1 MRTLGIDFGL
11 RFIGLAISDES
22 GIIARPIGKY
32 ERKGEEAEREF
43 FRDLIRKWEINEI
56 VIGNPL
62 HMDGRISESS
72 KKCLEFACWLKENF
86 SLEPILWD
94 ERLTTVQAERILKDS
109 GMSRKKRKNFV
120 DKISAV
126 IILQSYLDSKRK

>member
-1 MRTLGIDFGL
+1 MRVLGIDFGL
-11 RFIGLAISDES
+11 RFIGLAISDEL
-22 GIIARPIGKY
+22 GIIAKPLGKY
-32 ERKGEEAEREF
+32 ERRDEKADKEF
-43 FRDLIRKWEINEI
+43 FSSLIQKWGIKEI

-72 KKCLEFACWLKENF
+72 RKCQEFAEWFKENF

-109 GMSRKKRKNFV
+109 GMKWRKRKEV
-120 DKISAV
+120 LDKLSAI
-126 IILQSYLDSKRK
+126 IILQSYLDSRRA

>member
-1 MRTLGIDFGL
+1 MRILGIDFGL
-11 RFIGLAISDES
+11 RFIGLAISDTL
-22 GIIARPIGKY
+22 GVIARPLGRY
-32 ERKGEEAEREF
+32 ERKNEETEKKFFAE
-43 FRDLIRKWEINEI
+43 LIEKWEIKEI

-62 HMDGRISESS
+62 HMDGRQSKSS
-72 KKCLEFACWLKENF
+72 QKCKEFADWLKENF

-109 GMSRKKRKNFV
+109 GMTRKRRKNFI
-120 DKISAV
+120 DKLSAV

>member
-1 MRTLGIDFGL
+1 MRTLGIDFGF
-11 RFIGLAISDES
+11 RFIGLAISDEM
-22 GIIARPIGKY
+22 GIIASPLGKY
-32 ERKGEEAEREF
+32 EREDEEADREF
-43 FRDLIRKWEINEI
+43 FASLIKEWSINEI

-72 KKCLEFACWLKENF
+72 EKCMEFADWIRKNF
-86 SLEPILWD
+86 SLEPVLWD
-94 ERLTTVQAERILKDS
+94 ERLTTVQAERVLKDS
-109 GMSRKKRKNFV
+109 GMRRRRRKEHL